1 MSKLEHKENTAVWLC
16 WPCFHTPLHN
26 IPPPVSSVGSHHALL
41 DPATALN
48 AFLSNFAN
56 IGARNSIQLSN
67 RCVMCW
73 KKPFLQSLSTS
84 EKILSKFCIRDTPEY
99 HPSVREQWGLSGLI
113 SAIRLGLPRG
123 QGWGNFF
130 VCGQPPQ
137 LNSVD
142 NGTVLPMKNNDFHY
156 TGA

>member
-1 MSKLEHKENTAVWLC
+1 MHFCPTLLILVLEIRFN
-16 WPCFHTPLHN
+16 FQ
-26 IPPPVSSVGSHHALL
+26 IDVSCAE
-41 DPATALN
+41 
-48 AFLSNFAN
+48 
-56 IGARNSIQLSN
+56 
-67 RCVMCW
+67 
-73 KKPFLQSLSTS
+73 KKHFYNHFQHPK
-84 EKILSKFCIRDTPEY
+84 KIFSKFCIHNTPEY

-142 NGTVLPMKNNDFHY
+142 KGTVLPMKNNDFHY